1 MRAGRLSCSRKN
13 QKSSIWASFLQG
25 WKWLSVFLRVLCWKE
40 VPLYCLCAVGCF
52 LYLFIF
58 NWKWMLDF
66 VKACSAFFINTDPAL
81 ANNKYVYQDVKT
93 KFFFWSKTLYEWICI
108 CCFFVI
114 FSISIWYFPLF
125 YLFLSFFPVSW
136 KTVENKIYLH

>member
-25 WKWLSVFLRVLCWKE
+25 WKWLSVFLRVLCSKE

-93 KFFFWSKTLYEWICI
+93 MFFFSEVKHCMSEY
-108 CCFFVI
+108 V
-114 FSISIWYFPLF
+114 YAA
-125 YLFLSFFPVSW
+125 FLLFFPSVFGTSPFFTFFFHFFLFPE
-136 KTVENKIYLH
+136 KL